1 MTEEKDIIV
10 PVKLVTFN
18 RLIDYVSNAIFEDN
32 PDADTATHPF
42 DMPFL
47 DYIIEL
53 KTQAIKGA
61 KNEERRRTE
70 ESF

>member
-1 MTEEKDIIV
+1 MTEEKDIII

-18 RLIDYVSNAIFEDN
+18 RLIDYVSDAIFEGN
-32 PDADTATHPF
+32 PDADNATHPL

-53 KTQAIKGA
+53 KTKAIKEA
-61 KNEERRRTE
+61 KDETKQKW
-70 ESF
+70 